1 MRQLQCFIL
10 QYDNMRSYTTIKDI
24 ARELGVSPSTVSRA
38 LADSGEV
45 SEKMKGLVKTKAE
58 EMNYHPNVLA
68 RNLSSRKSGVIGV
81 IVPEFETGFFPR
93 VILGIQDTLAK
104 EGYRILITQSGESA
118 QKERENLELLLGNMV
133 EGIIVSVAKEGG
145 NDDAFREVIR
155 SQIPVVFFNRVYNL
169 PKASKVIV
177 DDKSLAYASVCHLF
191 EQGCRNIVHFAGP
204 QNLEVAKKRAKGYME
219 AMCEF
224 GNGEDAEIVEAGI
237 TFDDGDRVVT
247 QLLNG
252 GEILPD
258 AIFCFN
264 DNLAIGAMRALKKAG
279 FRIPQDVAVVGFSE
293 TELSTIVE
301 PNLTTTVQPRY
312 QMGVEA
318 AKIMVEQIRTRGRS
332 IPTNLTL
339 EGHLNIRESS
349 KIK

>member
-145 NDDAFREVIR
+145 NDDAFRKVIR

-177 DDKSLAYASVCHLF
+177 DDKSLAYDSVHHLF
-191 EQGCRNIVHFAGP
+191 EQGCRKIIHIAGP
-204 QNLEVAKKRAKGYME
+204 QNLEVAKKRTMGYME
-219 AMCEF
+219 AMHEF
-224 GNGEDAEIVEAGI
+224 GNGADAQVVEAGI

-279 FRIPQDVAVVGFSE
+279 VRIPQDVAVVGFSE